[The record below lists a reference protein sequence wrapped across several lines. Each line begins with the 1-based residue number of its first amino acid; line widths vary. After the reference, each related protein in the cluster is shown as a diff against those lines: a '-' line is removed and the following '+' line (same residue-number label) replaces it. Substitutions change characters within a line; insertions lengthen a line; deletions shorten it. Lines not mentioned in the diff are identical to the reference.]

1 MVTVQS
7 RTAPGARVPGSR
19 ASAPGSG
26 SSAEDRF
33 PAAYSLRAA
42 RLVSLKIEDKS
53 WTVRPDMPTRVG
65 LLTVPCTVTGC
76 PGLATC
82 GLTEV
87 MPTLTRWDPAAAVRA
102 PRAWA
107 TAAVAGAALASA
119 DASAPASA
127 GPAASAG
134 PPAISA
140 ANAHASTPRRAS
152 RGHAGLAGL
161 GSRCVGH

>member
-1 MVTVQS
+1 
-7 RTAPGARVPGSR
+7 
-19 ASAPGSG
+19 
-26 SSAEDRF
+26 
-33 PAAYSLRAA
+33 
-42 RLVSLKIEDKS
+42 
-53 WTVRPDMPTRVG
+53 

-87 MPTLTRWDPAAAVRA
+87 MPTVTRWDPAAAVRA

-107 TAAVAGAALASA
+107 MAAVAGAAPASA
-119 DASAPASA
+119 DASAP
-127 GPAASAG
+127 ASAG